1 MNLEKRI
8 REAVAETLGVKKL
21 KEAYVTKAKKFK
33 LPTEFLS
40 DKVKT
45 ARQKDFES
53 YVDALN
59 ETSARLDTASRE
71 DANNNASEFRQL
83 KVDEIYC
90 LNASFLR
97 AFHFENISDLQS
109 ELSMDSLA
117 FMRLERDFGS
127 FDEWQKDFIACGLS
141 SRDGYAVTAYN
152 SYLGRYMNV
161 VIDGESE
168 NVPVGCF
175 PVICLDVSEGAYF
188 KDYLDDRKTY
198 VVAMMKELNWEKIE
212 ERIKKS
218 EKVAKIYGASQ

>member
-45 ARQKDFES
+45 ARQKDFEL

-127 FDEWQKDFIACGLS
+127 FDDWQKDFIACGMS

-198 VVAMMKELNWEKIE
+198 IIAMMKELNWEKIE
-212 ERIKKS
+212 ERIKRS
-218 EKVAKIYGASQ
+218 EKVAKICGDP

>member
-83 KVDEIYC
+83 KVDEVYC

-97 AFHFENISDLQS
+97 AFHFENICDLQS

-127 FDEWQKDFIACGLS
+127 FDDWQ
-141 SRDGYAVTAYN
+141 
-152 SYLGRYMNV
+152 
-161 VIDGESE
+161 
-168 NVPVGCF
+168 
-175 PVICLDVSEGAYF
+175 
-188 KDYLDDRKTY
+188 
-198 VVAMMKELNWEKIE
+198 
-212 ERIKKS
+212 
-218 EKVAKIYGASQ
+218 

>member
-1 MNLEKRI
+1 MDLEKRI
-8 REAVAETLGVKKL
+8 REAVAEALGVEKL

-40 DKVKT
+40 NKVKT

-109 ELSMDSLA
+109 ELTMDSLS

-127 FDEWQKDFIACGLS
+127 FDDWQKDFIACGMS
-141 SRDGYAVTAYN
+141 SRDGYSVTVYN
-152 SYLGRYMNV
+152 VYLGRYMNI

-168 NVPVGCF
+168 NVPVGCL
-175 PVICLDVSEGAYF
+175 PVICIDVSEGAYF

-198 VVAMMKELNWEKIE
+198 LVAMMKELNWEKIE
-212 ERIKKS
+212 TRIKKA
-218 EKVAKIYGASQ
+218 EKAAKIYGAD

>member
-1 MNLEKRI
+1 MDLEKRI
-8 REAVAETLGVKKL
+8 REAVADALGVEKL

-40 DKVKT
+40 NKVKT

-109 ELSMDSLA
+109 ELTMDSLS

-127 FDEWQKDFIACGLS
+127 FDDWQKDFIACGMS
-141 SRDGYAVTAYN
+141 SRDGYSVTVYN
-152 SYLGRYMNV
+152 VYLGRYMNI

-168 NVPVGCF
+168 NVPVGCL
-175 PVICLDVSEGAYF
+175 PVICIDVSEGAYF

-198 VVAMMKELNWEKIE
+198 LVAMMKELNWEKIE
-212 ERIKKS
+212 TRIKKA
-218 EKVAKIYGASQ
+218 EKAAKIYGAD

>member
-45 ARQKDFES
+45 ARQKDFEL

-127 FDEWQKDFIACGLS
+127 FDDWQKDFIACGMS

-198 VVAMMKELNWEKIE
+198 IIAMMKELNWEKIE
-212 ERIKKS
+212 ERIKRS
-218 EKVAKIYGASQ
+218 EKVAKIYGAP

>member
-1 MNLEKRI
+1 MNLEKKI
-8 REAVAETLGVKKL
+8 REAVAASLGVKQIN
-21 KEAYVTKAKKFK
+21 ESYVTKAKKFK
-33 LPTEFLS
+33 LSTEFLS

-71 DANNNASEFRQL
+71 DANNNASEYRQL

-109 ELSMDSLA
+109 ELSMDSLS

-127 FDEWQKDFIACGLS
+127 FDDWQKDFIAAGMS
-141 SRDGYAVTAYN
+141 SRDGYVITAYN
-152 SYLGRYMNV
+152 AYLGRYMNV

-168 NVPVGCF
+168 NIPVGCF

-198 VVAMMKELNWEKIE
+198 LVAMMKELNWEKIE

-218 EKVAKIYGASQ
+218 EKIAKIYGDAK

>member
-21 KEAYVTKAKKFK
+21 KEAYVTQAKKFK

-45 ARQKDFES
+45 ARQKDFEA

-71 DANNNASEFRQL
+71 DANNSASEFRQL
-83 KVDEIYC
+83 KVDEVYC
-90 LNASFLR
+90 LNASFMR

-109 ELSMDSLA
+109 ELSMDSLS

-127 FDEWQKDFIACGLS
+127 FDDWQKDFIACGMS
-141 SRDGYAVTAYN
+141 SRDGYALTAYN
-152 SYLGRYMNV
+152 AFLGRYMNV
-161 VIDGESE
+161 CVDGESE

-175 PVICLDVSEGAYF
+175 PIICLDVSEGAYF

-198 VVAMMKELNWEKIE
+198 IVAMMKELNWEKIE

-218 EKVAKIYGASQ
+218 EKIAKVYGAAK

>member
-8 REAVAETLGVKKL
+8 RDAVAETLGVKKL

-117 FMRLERDFGS
+117 FMQLERDFGS

-218 EKVAKIYGASQ
+218 EKVAKIYGGSQ

>member
-8 REAVAETLGVKKL
+8 RDAVAETLGVKKL

-45 ARQKDFES
+45 ARQKDFEA

-218 EKVAKIYGASQ
+218 EKVSKIYGGSQ

>member
-127 FDEWQKDFIACGLS
+127 FDDWQKDFIACGMS

-198 VVAMMKELNWEKIE
+198 IIAMMKELNWEKIE
-212 ERIKKS
+212 ERIKRS
-218 EKVAKIYGASQ
+218 EKVAKIYGAP

>member
-8 REAVAETLGVKKL
+8 RDAVAETLGVKKL
-21 KEAYVTKAKKFK
+21 KESYVTKAKKFK

-83 KVDEIYC
+83 KVDEMYC

-127 FDEWQKDFIACGLS
+127 FDDWQKDFIACGLS
-141 SRDGYAVTAYN
+141 SRDGYAITAYN
-152 SYLGRYMNV
+152 TYLGRYMNV
-161 VIDGESE
+161 VVDGESE

-175 PVICLDVSEGAYF
+175 PVICLDVSCLLYTSPSPR
-188 KDYLDDRKTY
+188 D
-198 VVAMMKELNWEKIE
+198 
-212 ERIKKS
+212 S
-218 EKVAKIYGASQ
+218 

>member
-1 MNLEKRI
+1 MDLEKRI
-8 REAVAETLGVKKL
+8 REAVAEALGVEKL

-40 DKVKT
+40 NKVKT

-71 DANNNASEFRQL
+71 DANNHASEFRQL

-109 ELSMDSLA
+109 ELTMDSLS

-127 FDEWQKDFIACGLS
+127 FDDWQKDFIACGMS
-141 SRDGYAVTAYN
+141 SRDGYAVTVYN
-152 SYLGRYMNV
+152 VYLGRYMNI

-168 NVPVGCF
+168 NVPVGCL
-175 PVICLDVSEGAYF
+175 PVICVDVSEGAYF

-198 VVAMMKELNWEKIE
+198 LVAMMKELNWEKIE
-212 ERIKKS
+212 GRIKKA
-218 EKVAKIYGASQ
+218 EKAAKIYGAD

>member
-1 MNLEKRI
+1 M
-8 REAVAETLGVKKL
+8 
-21 KEAYVTKAKKFK
+21 
-33 LPTEFLS
+33 
-40 DKVKT
+40 
-45 ARQKDFES
+45 
-53 YVDALN
+53 
-59 ETSARLDTASRE
+59 
-71 DANNNASEFRQL
+71 
-83 KVDEIYC
+83 
-90 LNASFLR
+90 R

>member
-45 ARQKDFES
+45 ARQKDFEA

-175 PVICLDVSEGAYF
+175 PVVCLDVSEGAYF

-212 ERIKKS
+212 ERIKKA
-218 EKVAKIYGASQ
+218 EKVAKIYGGSQ

>member
-8 REAVAETLGVKKL
+8 RDAVAETLGVKKL

-33 LPTEFLS
+33 LPTDFLS

>member
-45 ARQKDFES
+45 ARQKDFEA

-218 EKVAKIYGASQ
+218 EKVAKIYGGSQ

>member
-1 MNLEKRI
+1 MNLEKKI
-8 REAVAETLGVKKL
+8 REAVAETLGVKRL
-21 KEAYVTKAKKFK
+21 KEAYVTQAKKFK
-33 LPTEFLS
+33 LSTEFLS

-45 ARQKDFES
+45 ARQKDFEA

-71 DANNNASEFRQL
+71 DANNNASEYRQL
-83 KVDEIYC
+83 KVDEMYC

-127 FDEWQKDFIACGLS
+127 FDEWQKDFIACGMS
-141 SRDGYAVTAYN
+141 SRDGYAVTAFN
-152 SYLGRYMNV
+152 AYLGRYMNV

-175 PVICLDVSEGAYF
+175 PVICLDVSEGSYF

-198 VVAMMKELNWEKIE
+198 LVAMMKELNWEKIE
-212 ERIKKS
+212 ERIKKT
-218 EKVAKIYGASQ
+218 EKIAKIVGEAR

>member
-21 KEAYVTKAKKFK
+21 KEAYVSKAKKFK
-33 LPTEFLS
+33 LPTAFLS

-45 ARQKDFES
+45 ARQKDFEA

-175 PVICLDVSEGAYF
+175 PVVCLDVSEGAYF

-212 ERIKKS
+212 ERIKKA
-218 EKVAKIYGASQ
+218 EKVAKIYGGSQ

>member
-71 DANNNASEFRQL
+71 DANNSASEYRQL
-83 KVDEIYC
+83 RVDEVYC
-90 LNASFLR
+90 LNASFMR

-127 FDEWQKDFIACGLS
+127 FDDWQKDFIACGMS
-141 SRDGYAVTAYN
+141 SRDGYALTAYN
-152 SYLGRYMNV
+152 TFLGRYMNV
-161 VIDGESE
+161 CVDGESE
-168 NVPVGCF
+168 NVPVGCL
-175 PVICLDVSEGAYF
+175 PIICLDVSEGAYF

-198 VVAMMKELNWEKIE
+198 IIAMMKELNWEKIE

-218 EKVAKIYGASQ
+218 EKVAKIYGAAK

>member
-8 REAVAETLGVKKL
+8 RDAVAETLGVKRL

-59 ETSARLDTASRE
+59 ETSARLDTASR
-71 DANNNASEFRQL
+71 D
-83 KVDEIYC
+83 D
-90 LNASFLR
+90 
-97 AFHFENISDLQS
+97 ENISDLQS

-117 FMRLERDFGS
+117 FMRLERDFGT
-127 FDEWQKDFIACGLS
+127 FDDWQKDFIACGMS
-141 SRDGYAVTAYN
+141 SRDGYAITAYN
-152 SYLGRYMNV
+152 TYLGRYMNV
-161 VIDGESE
+161 VVDGESE

-175 PVICLDVSEGAYF
+175 PVICLDVSEGSYF

-198 VVAMMKELNWEKIE
+198 LVAMMKELNWEKIE
-212 ERIKKS
+212 ERIKKT
-218 EKVAKIYGASQ
+218 EKVAKIYGVSQ

>member
-8 REAVAETLGVKKL
+8 RDAVAETLGVKKL

-212 ERIKKS
+212 ERMKKS

>member
-21 KEAYVTKAKKFK
+21 KEAYVTQAKKFK

-45 ARQKDFES
+45 ARQKDFEA

-71 DANNNASEFRQL
+71 DANNSASEFRQL
-83 KVDEIYC
+83 KVDEVYC
-90 LNASFLR
+90 LNASFMR

-109 ELSMDSLA
+109 ELSMDSLS

-127 FDEWQKDFIACGLS
+127 FDDWQKDFIACGMS
-141 SRDGYAVTAYN
+141 SRDGYALTAYN
-152 SYLGRYMNV
+152 AFLGRYMNV
-161 VIDGESE
+161 CVDGESE

-175 PVICLDVSEGAYF
+175 PIICLDVSEGAYF

-198 VVAMMKELNWEKIE
+198 IVAMMKELNWEKIE

-218 EKVAKIYGASQ
+218 EKIAKIYGAAK

>member
-21 KEAYVTKAKKFK
+21 KEAYVTQAKKFK

-45 ARQKDFES
+45 ARQKDFEA

-71 DANNNASEFRQL
+71 DANNSASEYRQL

-90 LNASFLR
+90 LNASFMR

-127 FDEWQKDFIACGLS
+127 FDNWQKDFIACGMS
-141 SRDGYAVTAYN
+141 SRDGYAVTTYN
-152 SYLGRYMNV
+152 TFLGRYMNV
-161 VIDGESE
+161 VVDGESE
-168 NVPVGCF
+168 NVPVGCL
-175 PVICLDVSEGAYF
+175 PIICLDVSEGAYF

-198 VVAMMKELNWEKIE
+198 IVAMMKELNWEKIE

-218 EKVAKIYGASQ
+218 EKVSKIYGASK

>member
-8 REAVAETLGVKKL
+8 RDAVAETLGVKKL

-45 ARQKDFES
+45 ARQKDFEA

-218 EKVAKIYGASQ
+218 EKVAKIYGGSQ

>member
-1 MNLEKRI
+1 MDLEKKI
-8 REAVAETLGVKKL
+8 RAAVAETLGVKRL

-40 DKVKT
+40 VKVKT
-45 ARQKDFES
+45 ARQKDFEA

-59 ETSARLDTASRE
+59 ITSARLDTVSRD
-71 DANNNASEFRQL
+71 DADRHASEYRQL
-83 KVDEIYC
+83 RCDEIYC

-97 AFHFENISDLQS
+97 AFHFENISDVRS

-117 FMRLERDFGS
+117 FMRLERDFGT
-127 FDEWQKDFIACGLS
+127 FDDWQKDFIAAGMS

-152 SYLGRYMNV
+152 IFLGRYMNV

-168 NVPVGCF
+168 NVPVGCL
-175 PVICLDVSEGAYF
+175 PVICLDVSEGSYF

-198 VVAMMKELNWEKIE
+198 IIAMMKELNWEKIE
-212 ERIKKS
+212 SRIKKS
-218 EKVAKIYGASQ
+218 EKVAKIYGVEQ

>member
-1 MNLEKRI
+1 MDLEKRI
-8 REAVAETLGVKKL
+8 REAVADALGVEKL

-40 DKVKT
+40 NKVKT
-45 ARQKDFES
+45 ARQKDFEN

-109 ELSMDSLA
+109 ELTMDSLS

-127 FDEWQKDFIACGLS
+127 FDDWQKDFIACGMS
-141 SRDGYAVTAYN
+141 SRDGYSVTVYN
-152 SYLGRYMNV
+152 VYLGRYMNI

-168 NVPVGCF
+168 NVPVGCL
-175 PVICLDVSEGAYF
+175 PVICIDVSEGAYF

-198 VVAMMKELNWEKIE
+198 LVAMMKELNWEKIE
-212 ERIKKS
+212 TRIKKA
-218 EKVAKIYGASQ
+218 EKAAKIYGAD

>member
-1 MNLEKRI
+1 MDLEKRI
-8 REAVAETLGVKKL
+8 REDVADALGVEKL

-40 DKVKT
+40 NKVKT

-59 ETSARLDTASRE
+59 QTSARLDTASRE

-109 ELSMDSLA
+109 ELTMDSLS

-127 FDEWQKDFIACGLS
+127 FDDWQKDFIACGMS
-141 SRDGYAVTAYN
+141 SRDGYAVTVYN
-152 SYLGRYMNV
+152 VYLGRYMNI

-168 NVPVGCF
+168 NVPVGCL
-175 PVICLDVSEGAYF
+175 PVICVDVSEGSYF

-198 VVAMMKELNWEKIE
+198 LVAMMKELNWEKIE
-212 ERIKKS
+212 TRIKKA
-218 EKVAKIYGASQ
+218 EKAAKIYGAD

>member
-8 REAVAETLGVKKL
+8 RDAVAETLGVKKL